1 MLHTFLSTYSRNQ
14 IRILQ
19 HIRQRVRITR
29 SDLVEV
35 SGFKLL
41 TVTKTVARFL
51 EDGLIVEAGH
61 EDSTGGRKATLLSIN
76 PHFRYTLAVDMG
88 ASGARIGVVGMDGS
102 VIEDRFIKKEYRM
115 PARHLSV
122 EELRE
127 ILTELTEKYGQEKI
141 LGLGI
146 GISGSVRHSVGR
158 IVFCPNLY
166 GWNEVDVQKEFGDP
180 LGIPVL
186 VDTVARCM
194 ALAEL
199 TLGAGQ
205 GVDNQVT
212 VSIGTSVSSGI
223 IMDGRIYRGADEAA
237 GEIGHTTVRENGG
250 RCTCGNI
257 GCLENYVNQ
266 HCITRTVSKK
276 LREFQGYSPLRA
288 LVPEGEL
295 PAPEQICQAA
305 EQGDPLVLEVLA
317 DCADTVG
324 TAISYLANIVNPQ
337 VIILGGRA
345 IEHYPMLVDEVKRV
359 VKRRSAMVTQRN
371 LSIRASLLREQ
382 STLIG
387 SALQVIDTLFD
398 EP

>member
-1 MLHTFLSTYSRNQ
+1 MLHSLLSSYSRNQ
-14 IRILQ
+14 IQILQ
-19 HIRQRVRITR
+19 HIRRCGRITR
-29 SDLVEV
+29 SELVEV

-41 TVTKTVARFL
+41 TVTKTVAHFL
-51 EDGLIVEAGH
+51 EDGLIIEAGH

-88 ASGARIGVVGMDGS
+88 ASGARIGVVGMDGT
-102 VIEDRFIKKEYRM
+102 VIEDELIKKEYRM
-115 PARHLSV
+115 PARHQSV

-127 ILTELTEKYGQEKI
+127 KLSRLLEKYGREKI

-146 GISGSVRHSVGR
+146 GISGSVRSSEGR
-158 IVFCPNLY
+158 IVFCPNLH
-166 GWNEVDVQKEFGDP
+166 GWNEVDVQKEFGDV

-194 ALAEL
+194 ALAEF

-205 GVDNQVT
+205 GVPNQVT
-212 VSIGTSVSSGI
+212 VSIGTSVSAGI

-266 HCITRTVSKK
+266 HLITQQVGRR
-276 LREFQGYSPLRA
+276 LQEFGGYSPLRSM
-288 LVPEGEL
+288 VPEGEK
-295 PAPEQICQAA
+295 PTPEQIRQAA
-305 EQGDPLVLEVLA
+305 AEGDLLVLDVLT
-317 DCADTVG
+317 DCADTIG

-337 VIILGGRA
+337 AIILGGRA
-345 IEHYPMLVDEVKRV
+345 IENYPTLVDEVNRV

-371 LSIRASLLREQ
+371 LSIRASLLRER

-387 SALQVIDTLFD
+387 SALQVIGTLF
-398 EP
+398 EG

>member
-1 MLHTFLSTYSRNQ
+1 MLHTFLSTYSKNQ
-14 IRILQ
+14 IQILQ
-19 HIRQRVRITR
+19 HIRRRGRITR
-29 SDLVEV
+29 SELVEV

-51 EDGLIVEAGH
+51 DDGLIVEAGY

-88 ASGARIGVVGMDGS
+88 ASGARIGVVGMDGT
-102 VIEDRFIKKEYRM
+102 VIEDELVKKEYRM
-115 PARHLSV
+115 PAHHLSV

-127 ILTELTEKYGQEKI
+127 KLALLLEKYGRERI

-146 GISGSVRHSVGR
+146 GISGTVRHSEGR
-158 IVFCPNLY
+158 ILFCPNLS
-166 GWNEVDVQKEFGDP
+166 GWNDVDVAEEFGNP

-194 ALAEL
+194 ALAEF
-199 TLGAGQ
+199 TLGAGK
-205 GVDNQVT
+205 DTPNQVT
-212 VSIGTSVSSGI
+212 VSVGTSVSAGI
-223 IMDGRIYRGADEAA
+223 IMDGRIYRGGDEAA

-250 RCTCGNI
+250 LCTCGNI

-266 HCITRTVSKK
+266 HLIVRQVNRRLQDVK
-276 LREFQGYSPLRA
+276 GYSPLRA
-288 LVPEGEL
+288 LVQEGEK
-295 PAPEQICQAA
+295 PTPEQIRQAA
-305 EQGDPLVLEVLA
+305 EEGDLQVLEVLA
-317 DCADTVG
+317 DCADTMG

-371 LSIRASLLREQ
+371 LAIRASGLQER

-387 SALQVIDTLFD
+387 SALQVIDALFA
-398 EP
+398 